1 MFLQGCEKMGLRRP
15 DCFMTVDLYEAKNLV
30 PVCSYSQKLRHTHC
44 LVRLL
49 IAFLLSSASS
59 LTNNNCTVVG
69 SNKKIQFADSTCTC
83 KYCNHAV
90 GLDCISANCT
100 CCRETDHSMVLDGME
115 GFSSS

>member
-1 MFLQGCEKMGLRRP
+1 MINYNIKLK
-15 DCFMTVDLYEAKNLV
+15 VDE
-30 PVCSYSQKLRHTHC
+30 T
-44 LVRLL
+44 
-49 IAFLLSSASS
+49 
-59 LTNNNCTVVG
+59 T
-69 SNKKIQFADSTCTC
+69 NKKIQFADC